1 MIGLILKDLFTLTRQ
16 ALMYIVFIA
25 VFSLMPGYNMASFAV
40 MMACMMPMTALA
52 YDERSHW
59 DRLAASMPYTTAQLV
74 LSKYLM
80 GLMLMLCS
88 VALGIIA
95 LPLQRLVNPDVS
107 LPELLSVSLGAL
119 GAGMLIQGV
128 LLPVMFRFGTE
139 KARLFMLVLM
149 GAVFAGIAALGQAQ
163 DALRSFIEGMNGGAV
178 AAVLAGL
185 AATAYLVSMPLSIRA
200 YRRRNS

>member
-40 MMACMMPMTALA
+40 IMACMMPMTALA

-80 GLMLMLCS
+80 GLILMLCS

-163 DALRSFIEGMNGGAV
+163 DALRSFMEGMNGGAV

-185 AATAYLVSMPLSIRA
+185 AATVYLVSMPLSIRA

>member
-80 GLMLMLCS
+80 GLILMLCS
-88 VALGIIA
+88 VALGLIA

-107 LPELLSVSLGAL
+107 LQELLSVSLGAL
-119 GAGMLIQGV
+119 VAGMLIQGV

-185 AATAYLVSMPLSIRA
+185 AVVVYLVSMPLSIRA

>member
-1 MIGLILKDLFTLTRQ
+1 MQSSF
-16 ALMYIVFIA
+16 
-25 VFSLMPGYNMASFAV
+25 NMGSD
-40 MMACMMPMTALA
+40 T
-52 YDERSHW
+52 YD
-59 DRLAASMPYTTAQLV
+59 AQT
-74 LSKYLM
+74 
-80 GLMLMLCS
+80 S
-88 VALGIIA
+88 VGPLGIIA

>member
-25 VFSLMPGYNMASFAV
+25 VFALMPGYNMASFAV
-40 MMACMMPMTALA
+40 IMACMMPMTALA

-80 GLMLMLCS
+80 GLILMLCS

-163 DALRSFIEGMNGGAV
+163 DALRSFMEGMNGGAV

-185 AATAYLVSMPLSIRA
+185 AVTVYLVSMPLSIRA

>member
-40 MMACMMPMTALA
+40 IMACMMPMTALA

-80 GLMLMLCS
+80 GLILMLCS

-149 GAVFAGIAALGQAQ
+149 GAVFAGIAALSQAQ
-163 DALRSFIEGMNGGAV
+163 DALRGFMEGMNGGAV

-185 AATAYLVSMPLSIRA
+185 AATVYLVSMPLSIRA

>member
-80 GLMLMLCS
+80 GLILMLCS
-88 VALGIIA
+88 VALGLIA

-107 LPELLSVSLGAL
+107 LQELMSVSLGAL

-149 GAVFAGIAALGQAQ
+149 GAVFAGIAALSQAQ
-163 DALRSFIEGMNGGAV
+163 DALRGFMEGMNGGAV

-185 AATAYLVSMPLSIRA
+185 AVVVYLVSMPLSIRA

>member
-74 LSKYLM
+74 LRKYLM
-80 GLMLMLCS
+80 GLILMLDS
-88 VALGIIA
+88 VALGLIA

-107 LPELLSVSLGAL
+107 LQELMSVSLGAL

-149 GAVFAGIAALGQAQ
+149 GAVFAGIAALSQAQ
-163 DALRSFIEGMNGGAV
+163 DALRGFMEGMNGGAV

-185 AATAYLVSMPLSIRA
+185 AATVYLVSMPLSIRA
-200 YRRRNS
+200 YSRRNS

>member
-1 MIGLILKDLFTLTRQ
+1 
-16 ALMYIVFIA
+16 
-25 VFSLMPGYNMASFAV
+25 
-40 MMACMMPMTALA
+40 
-52 YDERSHW
+52 
-59 DRLAASMPYTTAQLV
+59 
-74 LSKYLM
+74 
-80 GLMLMLCS
+80 
-88 VALGIIA
+88 
-95 LPLQRLVNPDVS
+95 
-107 LPELLSVSLGAL
+107 
-119 GAGMLIQGV
+119 MLIQGV

-163 DALRSFIEGMNGGAV
+163 DALRSFMEGMNGGAV

>member
-80 GLMLMLCS
+80 GLILMLCS

>member
-1 MIGLILKDLFTLTRQ
+1 MIGLRLKDLFTLTRQ

-40 MMACMMPMTALA
+40 IMACMMPMTALA

-80 GLMLMLCS
+80 GLILMLCS

-149 GAVFAGIAALGQAQ
+149 GAVFAGIAALTQAQ
-163 DALRSFIEGMNGGAV
+163 DALRSFMEGINGGAV

-185 AATAYLVSMPLSIRA
+185 AATVYLVSMPLSIRA

>member
-40 MMACMMPMTALA
+40 IMACMMPMTALA

-80 GLMLMLCS
+80 GLILMLCS

-107 LPELLSVSLGAL
+107 LRELLSVSLGAL
-119 GAGMLIQGV
+119 GVGMLIQGV
-128 LLPVMFRFGTE
+128 LLPMMFRFGTE
-139 KARLFMLVLM
+139 KARLLMLVLM

>member
-40 MMACMMPMTALA
+40 IMACMMPMTALA

-80 GLMLMLCS
+80 GLILMLCS

>member
-25 VFSLMPGYNMASFAV
+25 VFALMPGYNMASFAV
-40 MMACMMPMTALA
+40 IMACMMPMTALA

-80 GLMLMLCS
+80 GLILMLCS

-163 DALRSFIEGMNGGAV
+163 DALRSFMEGMNGGAV

-185 AATAYLVSMPLSIRA
+185 AATVYLVSMPLSIRA

>member
-80 GLMLMLCS
+80 GLILMLCS
-88 VALGIIA
+88 VALGLIA

-107 LPELLSVSLGAL
+107 LQELMSVSLGAL

-149 GAVFAGIAALGQAQ
+149 GAVFADIAALSQAQ
-163 DALRSFIEGMNGGAV
+163 DALRGFMEGMNGGAV

-185 AATAYLVSMPLSIRA
+185 AATVYLVSMPLSIRA

>member
-40 MMACMMPMTALA
+40 IMACMMPVTALA

-80 GLMLMLCS
+80 GLILMLCS

>member
-40 MMACMMPMTALA
+40 IMACMMPMTALA

-59 DRLAASMPYTTAQLV
+59 DRLAAAMPYTTAQLV

-163 DALRSFIEGMNGGAV
+163 DALRSFIEGMNGGVV

>member
-80 GLMLMLCS
+80 GLILMLCS
-88 VALGIIA
+88 VALGLIA

-107 LPELLSVSLGAL
+107 LQELMSVSLGAL

-149 GAVFAGIAALGQAQ
+149 GAVFAGIAALSQAQ
-163 DALRSFIEGMNGGAV
+163 DALRSFMEGMNGGAV
-178 AAVLAGL
+178 AALLACL
-185 AATAYLVSMPLSIRA
+185 AVAVYLVSMPLSIRA

>member
-59 DRLAASMPYTTAQLV
+59 DRLDASMPYTTAQLV

-80 GLMLMLCS
+80 GLILMLCS
-88 VALGIIA
+88 VALGLIA

-107 LPELLSVSLGAL
+107 LQELMSVSLGAL

-149 GAVFAGIAALGQAQ
+149 GAVFAGIAALSQAQ
-163 DALRSFIEGMNGGAV
+163 DALRGFMEGMNGGAV

-185 AATAYLVSMPLSIRA
+185 AATVYLVSMPLSIRA

>member
-80 GLMLMLCS
+80 GLILMLCS
-88 VALGIIA
+88 VALGLIA

-107 LPELLSVSLGAL
+107 LQELMSVSLGAL

-163 DALRSFIEGMNGGAV
+163 DALRGFMEGMNGGAV
-178 AAVLAGL
+178 AALLACL
-185 AATAYLVSMPLSIRA
+185 AAAVYLVSMPLSIRA
-200 YRRRNS
+200 YRRRNA